1 MLLLFAHL
9 LRGENTTM
17 QPNTRVDDVI
27 IFECF
32 FFFFFQILF
41 SSVALE

>member
-32 FFFFFQILF
+32 FFFFQILF